1 MILII
6 IFTASD
12 SLYQHQNYRGK
23 KTPLGTLN
31 IVATKDN
38 VYQQLIDTVV
48 VILISQAIKT
58 FLVSL
63 FILIIFYY
71 LITRHLKKIAQH
83 SAELELES
91 RPSLLTLDRN
101 NSNSPKSD
109 ELDLMVESINR
120 MSENI
125 YDSYQQLINN
135 QHQLVSRE
143 AEFSAMFNSMSDA
156 IIFADSERNI
166 LKTNTAFRK
175 QFGYSEEDLK
185 DKTTLMLYA
194 NPDEYSVQGRQR
206 YNAETK
212 TLPSVYEIEYRR
224 KDGTI
229 FPSETMGGAV
239 LSPDGT
245 QIGLIGIIRDIS
257 GRKQI
262 EKEKIQLQKELQQ
275 SQKMEAIGQLTG
287 GIAHDF
293 NNILASIL
301 GYSELATKSL
311 QDSTDP
317 KLKRYIEHIEKAGQ
331 RARDLVAQ
339 LLAFSRSAPSEP
351 QRINVPHLIKD
362 VTSLIY
368 PTIPSSIKLVTK
380 IDEHVPDVLM
390 DNSQIH
396 QTLLNLCINARDA
409 MQGYGTLTIELT
421 HESDVNAI
429 CTSCKE
435 PVQGEFVK
443 LTVKDTGTGIEANTL
458 GRIFD
463 PFLTTKEVGKGTGM
477 GLSVVHG
484 ILHKHQSHI
493 IVETELGV
501 GSCFHLLIPPA
512 NEHNIDPIEEQPPVM
527 LSQKNNK
534 DKHILVVDDE
544 ESIAMFLQDF
554 LQIHN
559 YKVTYTTS
567 SQQAIDWI
575 TQSTAAFDLIITDQT
590 MPEMTGT
597 DMVKHI
603 FQINPDIPVILCSGY
618 NEQIDEKEALQRG
631 FSKYLNKPINS
642 KVLLQAI
649 NEALVISKAL

>member
-1 MILII
+1 MPIL
-6 IFTASD
+6 
-12 SLYQHQNYRGK
+12 
-23 KTPLGTLN
+23 
-31 IVATKDN
+31 
-38 VYQQLIDTVV
+38 
-48 VILISQAIKT
+48 
-58 FLVSL
+58 
-63 FILIIFYY
+63 
-71 LITRHLKKIAQH
+71 
-83 SAELELES
+83 
-91 RPSLLTLDRN
+91 
-101 NSNSPKSD
+101 
-109 ELDLMVESINR
+109 
-120 MSENI
+120 MS
-125 YDSYQQLINN
+125 
-135 QHQLVSRE
+135 
-143 AEFSAMFNSMSDA
+143 
-156 IIFADSERNI
+156 
-166 LKTNTAFRK
+166 TAFR
-175 QFGYSEEDLK
+175 
-185 DKTTLMLYA
+185 A
-194 NPDEYSVQGRQR
+194 RQR
-206 YNAETK
+206 YNAQTK

-618 NEQIDEKEALQRG
+618 NEQVNEKEALQRG

-642 KVLLQAI
+642 QALLQAI
-649 NEALVISKAL
+649 NEALVRPIKLFRTKMFTVFYSLHSNFIYFFGADLDANLDADLKAAPKALFAQECISSTSSNASSGA